1 VSLRRLPPYAAYLR
15 VYEPLKAF
23 SRQERARLAARF
35 GTATAGS
42 GAERDRVLAAE
53 QSAAMQRVT
62 FSPQH
67 VVPAEES
74 DEAYVLHTDGG
85 LLFCPR
91 EDRLRSWVAL
101 AEFRGELPDHLLDHF
116 VPAQLVGKADLDFA
130 AWRARNPGAVPH
142 ILTSTWH
149 IPARWFVIFVSD
161 ERMLQLTPES
171 RSLLYR
177 TSMANARRRAAR
189 ALRAIQKAYDDG
201 DVVESLEEIGRW
213 LEEFHPHSVVELD
226 YGGLVTLVDDATLR
240 EDDSPRD
247 VALAVEALKQGDI
260 ERATDAYRRLAQ
272 RWEAVQAL
280 EHAS

>member
-1 VSLRRLPPYAAYLR
+1 MSLRRLPPYAAYLR

-42 GAERDRVLAAE
+42 GSERDRVLAAE

-85 LLFCPR
+85 LMFCPR

-260 ERATDAYRRLAQ
+260 KRATDAYRRLAQ